1 MDDIRFGGK
10 IDYKI
15 DDLGYISV
23 SRNNNYTFEFK
34 NGKNFFSLIYVESG
48 ELEYNFNKSGKA
60 LKIEKGS
67 VLFIPKSLPYKTKYL
82 KDNTTIKILI
92 FNITETPVP
101 DYLSVPI
108 YKKNHDISSVFSSI
122 TNENMLNPLFLSA
135 KIYELTYL
143 LQKDNAKIAR
153 KYKKILP
160 AINEISSNFFANEK
174 ISFYSDMCNMSES
187 NFRKLFK
194 EYTGK
199 SPIEYRNLIRISQA
213 QKMIDS
219 GEFNVSEAAYLTGF
233 NNMSFFYDIYNK
245 TANKQIQ

>member
-23 SRNNNYTFEFK
+23 SRNKDYTFEYK
-34 NGKNFFSLIYVESG
+34 NGKTSFSFIYVESG
-48 ELEYNFNKSGKA
+48 ELEYNFNKFSNTF
-60 LKIEKGS
+60 KIEKGS
-67 VLFIPKSLPYKTKYL
+67 VLFIPKFLPYKTKYL

-92 FNITETPVP
+92 FDIIETPVP
-101 DYLSVPI
+101 DYLSSPI
-108 YKKNHDISSVFSSI
+108 YKKNHEISSVFSSI

-135 KIYELTYL
+135 KIYELSYL
-143 LQKDNAKIAR
+143 LQKDDLKIER

-160 AINEISSNFFANEK
+160 AINEIKSNFFANEK

-199 SPIEYRNLIRISQA
+199 SPIEYRNIIRISQA
-213 QKMIDS
+213 KKMIDS

-245 TANKQIQ
+245 TANKQT